1 MEKSDRYPESASW
14 LTLAYASGLKLG
26 RVKAIV
32 TAWCLEGEQPLAA
45 LFELSP
51 AELTARL
58 GISAEEADLV
68 VAAADLIPEQ
78 ATWLVQLERNG
89 TQLITRA
96 DARYPRALVRWLP
109 MALQP
114 LLLFCQGDP
123 QMLSRPSAVL
133 VGAQDADEEMVSLAR
148 DLATLLAEEG
158 LVVVS
163 GLGKGVG
170 QAAFDAALASEG
182 GQAAAVLPM
191 GIDTFRAIPG
201 VPGEVSTSAEQGRA
215 LLLSPF
221 HPQARFAEAH
231 AIARNKL
238 IVGLVDGLFVV
249 AAAEGDVAYETADE
263 ALRLG
268 KAVYVWDVDA
278 AVGPAVAG
286 NHSLIEAG
294 ALPIVSASDVLDAVE
309 AVVATALEG
318 MESAEPPPVSALPP
332 ATLVKDAEVPYDS
345 QAVLDL
351 LKRTGKVPD
360 VLARRLREELE
371 DSA

>member
-1 MEKSDRYPESASW
+1 MGGYPESASW
-14 LTLAYASGLKLG
+14 LTLTYASGLKLG

-32 TAWCLEGEQPLAA
+32 AAWCLEGEQRLAA

-51 AELTARL
+51 AELANRL

-68 VAAADLIPEQ
+68 ITAADLIPER
-78 ATWLVQLERNG
+78 AAWLAQLERNG
-89 TQLITRA
+89 TQLITRT
-96 DARYPRALVRWLP
+96 DARYPRALVRCLP
-109 MALQP
+109 LALQP
-114 LLLFCQGDP
+114 LLLFCQGDLG
-123 QMLSRPSAVL
+123 MLSRPSAAL
-133 VGAQDADEEMVSLAR
+133 VGARNADEEMVGLAR

-163 GLGKGVG
+163 GLGRGVG

-191 GIDTFRAIPG
+191 GIDTFQAMPG
-201 VPGEVSTSAEQGRA
+201 APGQVSAFAEQGRA
-215 LLLSPF
+215 LVLSPF

-238 IVGLVDGLFVV
+238 IVGLVDGVFVV

-286 NHSLIEAG
+286 NSLLIQAG
-294 ALPIVSASDVLDAVE
+294 ALPIVSESDVLDAVE
-309 AVVATALEG
+309 AVVITALEG
-318 MESAEPPPVSALPP
+318 IESVEPPPASARPP
-332 ATLVKDAEVPYDS
+332 ATQVKDAEAPYDP

-351 LKRTGKVPD
+351 LTRAGKVPEA
-360 VLARRLREELE
+360 LARRLQEELE
-371 DSA
+371 D